1 MTDKDRIDVGVLK
14 LLFDAITGS
23 NQLETMANR
32 LTQLVVGTLGIK
44 GAAIFMVNPEF
55 DALELLASSGLSIN
69 YINKG
74 PVLVDKS
81 IKLAS
86 NREAVVVSDVSKS
99 DRLQY
104 PENAKAEGIQ
114 SIVSL
119 PITLHGVIVGAL
131 RLYDSSPW
139 EVSEHD
145 LEYLQVLAQNLGNY
159 HDVFPAGERASGR
172 QGHGGYHPFRLAATD
187 LLTARIYNKMM
198 GGFQAA
204 LAFLE

>member
-1 MTDKDRIDVGVLK
+1 MTDNDRIDVGVLK

-119 PITLHGVIVGAL
+119 PITLHGVIVGAF

-145 LEYLQVLAQNLGNY
+145 LEYLQVLAQNLGITMMY
-159 HDVFPAGERASGR
+159 
-172 QGHGGYHPFRLAATD
+172 FRLA
-187 LLTARIYNKMM
+187 N
-198 GGFQAA
+198 A
-204 LAFLE
+204 LVAVKDTVDTIHSVWLRPTF

>member
-1 MTDKDRIDVGVLK
+1 MTDNDRIDVGVLK

-32 LTQLVVGTLGIK
+32 LTQLVVGTIGIK
-44 GAAIFMVNPEF
+44 GAAIFMVNPEY

-104 PENAKAEGIQ
+104 PENAKAEGIE

-131 RLYDSSPW
+131 RLYDASPW

-145 LEYLQVLAQNLGNY
+145 LEYLQVLAQNLGITMMY
-159 HDVFPAGERASGR
+159 
-172 QGHGGYHPFRLAATD
+172 FRLANA
-187 LLTARIYNKMM
+187 LLSVKDTVDTIHSVWLRPT
-198 GGFQAA
+198 F
-204 LAFLE
+204 

>member
-1 MTDKDRIDVGVLK
+1 MTDNNRIDVGVLK

-32 LTQLVVGTLGIK
+32 LTQLIVGTLGIK
-44 GAAIFMVNPEF
+44 GATIFIVNPEF
-55 DALELLASSGLSIN
+55 DALEILASSGLSIN

-86 NREAVVVSDVSKS
+86 NREPIVISDVSKS

-104 PENAKAEGIQ
+104 PENAKAEGIE
-114 SIVSL
+114 SIVSI
-119 PITLHGVIVGAL
+119 PITLHGVIVGAM
-131 RLYDSSPW
+131 RLYDSAPW

-145 LEYLQVLAQNLGNY
+145 MEYLQVLAQNLGITMMY
-159 HDVFPAGERASGR
+159 
-172 QGHGGYHPFRLAATD
+172 FRLANA
-187 LLTARIYNKMM
+187 LLAVKENVDTIHSVWLRPT
-198 GGFQAA
+198 F
-204 LAFLE
+204 